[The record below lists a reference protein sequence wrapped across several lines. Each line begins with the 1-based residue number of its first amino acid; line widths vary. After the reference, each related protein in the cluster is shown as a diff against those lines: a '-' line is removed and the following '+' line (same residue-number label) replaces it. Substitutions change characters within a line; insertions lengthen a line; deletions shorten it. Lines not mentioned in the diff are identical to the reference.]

1 MADTVKCEHCDA
13 VLRNTPR
20 SIGSHMGYHH
30 KDVSQQIY
38 SRRTEFTMQCLE
50 CGNLVANSNNVLARH
65 VRKVHCMDWPDYEI
79 KHLHGGVV
87 PKCKCGCGQDLMW
100 RKGGFAEYV
109 TGHSSRGVG
118 NPMFGKK
125 GEQNPNTGKRRTCE
139 MRSRYS
145 DASSRR
151 WSDPADPRREIF
163 ASDEYRQ
170 TMRISGKEV
179 ADRPEVVQRK
189 SEWSRGW
196 WDENPEMRKVWSS
209 RAISLLEQ
217 GKIGPQAPYRAE
229 WKLNPF
235 TGREE
240 YMHSSWE
247 TRFLD
252 ECMERGV
259 PVTKQHGIR
268 IPYVDPNGQ
277 ERTYV
282 PDFLSLDG
290 RTLYEVKGYETDTD
304 REKWRAT
311 MAWCLANDATHEVV
325 QYDRA

>member
-1 MADTVKCEHCDA
+1 METCKICQKQFDRLA
-13 VLRNTPR
+13 
-20 SIGSHMGYHH
+20 SH
-30 KDVSQQIY
+30 V
-38 SRRTEFTMQCLE
+38 RRTHGTEYKEYLLQHEL
-50 CGNLVANSNNVLARH
+50 
-65 VRKVHCMDWPDYEI
+65 
-79 KHLHGGVV
+79 GGVP
-87 PKCKCGCGQDLMW
+87 PKCKCGCGQDAPFSRSQGMRFLVYIHGHSARAEGRLTEESKQRIGEKNRKHLNEMHASDPSLAKKKNRHLCSGLTAEVRKRSAKTNAENW
-100 RKGGFAEYV
+100 RKPESAE
-109 TGHSSRGVG
+109 
-118 NPMFGKK
+118 
-125 GEQNPNTGKRRTCE
+125 KRRL
-139 MRSRYS
+139 
-145 DASSRR
+145 
-151 WSDPADPRREIF
+151 
-163 ASDEYRQ
+163 Q
-170 TMRISGKEV
+170 
-179 ADRPEVVQRK
+179 
-189 SEWSRGW
+189 
-196 WDENPEMRKVWSS
+196 SS
-209 RAISLLEQ
+209 RAIDLLDQ

-252 ECMERGV
+252 ECAERGV

-268 IPYVDPNGQ
+268 IPYVDPNGL